1 MDGRFF
7 SWKFKRQRPM
17 KMPKVKAETIESIIQ
32 EVYAKNKEFG
42 VEEFRSNIS
51 RENLEFFLVMESFI
65 EALSDY
71 MVEEAPDGDKGDQ
84 MCAVSKIASH
94 LTYKAIAM
102 DLEIDEM

>member
-84 MCAVSKIASH
+84 MCAVSKIAYH
-94 LTYKAIAM
+94 QT
-102 DLEIDEM
+102 